1 MTITLPARPPF
12 SLPVVVNS
20 HGWVQLAPFRPT
32 EDGGFSYVARLA
44 QGQVLELTVEPLPE
58 AVSVRTDVP
67 VNAAEETEI
76 ADTVRWMAG
85 LDQDLSPFYKAA
97 ANEPKLARAAIEA
110 KGRILR
116 SATLFEDVVK
126 TILTTNTLWAATKR
140 MTAALVN
147 LYGDPLPAEP
157 TRRAFPTPEQLAA
170 VSVEALR
177 SDARL
182 GYRAPYVATLAR
194 EVASGKLD
202 LETLKMASLPT
213 PELRKQLISIQGIGP
228 YAAANL
234 LMLLAHYDYIPADSW
249 AAKMVSREFFAGA
262 PVTPADIEKVFA
274 PWGKWKG
281 LAYWFWQWDE
291 H

>member
-1 MTITLPARPPF
+1 MTIMLPARPPF
-12 SLPVVVNS
+12 SLPAVVNS
-20 HGWVQLAPFRPT
+20 HGWIQLAPFLPT
-32 EDGGFSYVARLA
+32 EGGGFSYVARLA
-44 QGQVLELTVEPLPE
+44 EARVLELTVEPLPDG
-58 AVSVRTDVP
+58 VSVETDVP
-67 VNAAEETEI
+67 VSPAEETEI
-76 ADTVRWMAG
+76 AETVRWMAG
-85 LDQDLSPFYKAA
+85 LDQDLSPFYEVARD
-97 ANEPKLARAAIEA
+97 EPKLATAAVEA

-147 LYGDPLPAEP
+147 LYGDPLPADP
-157 TRRAFPTPEQLAA
+157 SRRAFPTPEQLAA

-182 GYRAPYVATLAR
+182 GYRAPYVATLAH

-202 LETLKMASLPT
+202 LEALKTASLT
-213 PELRKQLISIQGIGP
+213 TAELRKLLISIQGIGP

-274 PWGKWKG
+274 PWGQWKG

>member
-1 MTITLPARPPF
+1 MTITLAARPPF
-12 SLPVVVNS
+12 ALPVVVNS
-20 HGWVQLAPFRPT
+20 HGWIQLAPFRPT
-32 EDGGFSYVARLA
+32 EGGGFSYVARLA
-44 QGQVLELTVEPLPE
+44 QGRVLELTVEPLPDG
-58 AVSVRTDVP
+58 VSVETDEP
-67 VNAAEETEI
+67 LTAAEEAEI
-76 ADTVRWMAG
+76 AETVRWMAG
-85 LDQDLSPFYKAA
+85 LDQDLSPFYEAA
-97 ANEPKLARAAIEA
+97 AHEAKLARAAVEA

-147 LYGDPLPAEP
+147 LYGDPLPADP
-157 TRRAFPTPEQLAA
+157 ARRAFPTPEQLAA
-170 VSVEALR
+170 ATVDALR

-182 GYRAPYVATLAR
+182 GYRAPYVATLAH
-194 EVASGKLD
+194 EVAAGKLD
-202 LETLKMASLPT
+202 LEALKTASLTT
-213 PELRKQLISIQGIGP
+213 PELRKRLLSIQGIGP

-249 AAKMVSREFFAGA
+249 AAKMVSREFFAGV

-274 PWGKWKG
+274 PWGQWKG

>member
-1 MTITLPARPPF
+1 MTIMLPARTPF
-12 SLPVVVNS
+12 SLPAVVNS
-20 HGWVQLAPFRPT
+20 HGWIQLAPFLPT
-32 EDGGFSYVARLA
+32 EASGFSYVARLA
-44 QGQVLELTVEPLPE
+44 EGRVLELTVEPLPDG
-58 AVSVRTDVP
+58 VRVETDVP
-67 VNAAEETEI
+67 VSAAEEAEI
-76 ADTVRWMAG
+76 AETVRWMAG
-85 LDQDLSPFYKAA
+85 LDQDLSPFYEAA
-97 ANEPKLARAAIEA
+97 AGEPKLARAAVEA

-147 LYGDPLPAEP
+147 LYGDPLPADP

-170 VSVEALR
+170 VSADALR

-194 EVASGKLD
+194 EVAAGKLD
-202 LETLKMASLPT
+202 LEALKTAALTT
-213 PELRKQLISIQGIGP
+213 PELRKRLISIQGIGP

-262 PVTPADIEKVFA
+262 PVTPVDIEKVFA
-274 PWGKWKG
+274 PWGQWKG

>member
-1 MTITLPARPPF
+1 MTITLAARPPF
-12 SLPVVVNS
+12 ALPVVVNS
-20 HGWVQLAPFRPT
+20 HGWIQLAPFRPT
-32 EDGGFSYVARLA
+32 DDGGFSCVARLA
-44 QGQVLELTVEPLPE
+44 QGRVLELTVAPLPD
-58 AVSVRTDVP
+58 AVSVGTDTP
-67 VNAAEETEI
+67 ISAAEEAEI
-76 ADTVRWMAG
+76 ADMVRWMTG
-85 LDQDLSPFYKAA
+85 LDQDLSPFYEAA
-97 ANEPKLARAAIEA
+97 ADEPKLARAAVEA

-147 LYGDPLPAEP
+147 LYGDPLPADP

-170 VSVEALR
+170 VSADALR
-177 SDARL
+177 TDARL

-202 LETLKMASLPT
+202 LEALRTAPLTT
-213 PELRKQLISIQGIGP
+213 PELRKRLLSIQGIGP

-274 PWGKWKG
+274 PWGQWKG

>member
-1 MTITLPARPPF
+1 MTIMLPARPPF
-12 SLPVVVNS
+12 SLPAVVNS
-20 HGWVQLAPFRPT
+20 HGWIQLAPFRLA
-32 EDGGFSYVARLA
+32 EDGGFSYVARLTH
-44 QGQVLELTVEPLPE
+44 GRVLELTVEPLPD

-85 LDQDLSPFYKAA
+85 LDQDLSPFYEAA

-157 TRRAFPTPEQLAA
+157 TRRAFPTPEQLAS

-202 LETLKMASLPT
+202 VEALKTTSLPT
-213 PELRKQLISIQGIGP
+213 PELRKRLISIQGIGP